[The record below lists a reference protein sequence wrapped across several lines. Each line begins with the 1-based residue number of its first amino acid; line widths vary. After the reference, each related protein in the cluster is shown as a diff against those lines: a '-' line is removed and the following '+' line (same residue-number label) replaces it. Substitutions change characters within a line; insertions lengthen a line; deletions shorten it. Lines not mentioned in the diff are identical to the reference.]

1 VLHEADSGA
10 TLAQLART
18 GLAQSTLADAVVALA
33 GRGLVTV
40 RTRAGAG
47 LSAAELRALV
57 DDPHSWALSAHSVTV
72 RVTDAGAQY
81 L

>member
-1 VLHEADSGA
+1 MLHEADGGA

-18 GLAQSTLADAVVALA
+18 GLARSTLADAVVALA
-33 GRGLVTV
+33 GRGFVTV

-47 LSAAELRALV
+47 LSGEELRVLV
-57 DDPHSWALSAHSVTV
+57 DDPGSWALSAHTVTV
-72 RVTDAGAQY
+72 EVTDAGAQY

>member
-1 VLHEADSGA
+1 VLHEADGGA

-18 GLAQSTLADAVVALA
+18 GLAQSTLADAVVVLA
-33 GRGLVTV
+33 GRGFVTV
-40 RTRAGAG
+40 RTRAGAR
-47 LSAAELRALV
+47 LSAEELRALV

-72 RVTDAGAQY
+72 EITDPGARY